1 MKAAFTHPLPSFLFI
16 KTLREENILSEN
28 INTTDGRG
36 FIKLIIKRE
45 TKEMAW
51 NHNARNRSAEVRRV
65 NYHEDGPDRTNKN
78 NNRHSNNQ

>member
-36 FIKLIIKRE
+36 FIKLIISCISINE
-45 TKEMAW
+45 
-51 NHNARNRSAEVRRV
+51 NDSDCVI
-65 NYHEDGPDRTNKN
+65 
-78 NNRHSNNQ
+78 